1 VDGIST
7 NRIVGWRRATWF
19 AVCLVVTPV
28 TVSACG
34 VECEGQLDPAPFV
47 TLHVGAWES
56 AHPGTDVT
64 ACLASRCV
72 AVPAG
77 ATAPVVLHLAS
88 TPPSPVRSLSLRITA
103 TQGGTTVLHTTDL
116 VPLKQV
122 TEAGACGSVEST
134 RDVTLTAQ
142 GSLSVA

>member
-1 VDGIST
+1 MG
-7 NRIVGWRRATWF
+7 ATWF
-19 AVCLVVTPV
+19 AVFLVATSV

-34 VECEGQLDPAPFV
+34 VECEGQVDPPPFV
-47 TLHVGAWES
+47 TLRVGPWES
-56 AHPGTDVT
+56 AHPGADVT

-88 TPPSPVRSLSLRITA
+88 TPRSPVRSLSLRVTA
-103 TQGGTTVLHTTDL
+103 TRGGTTILRTTDL
-116 VPLKQV
+116 VSLKQV
-122 TEAGACGSVEST
+122 TEAGACGSTEST